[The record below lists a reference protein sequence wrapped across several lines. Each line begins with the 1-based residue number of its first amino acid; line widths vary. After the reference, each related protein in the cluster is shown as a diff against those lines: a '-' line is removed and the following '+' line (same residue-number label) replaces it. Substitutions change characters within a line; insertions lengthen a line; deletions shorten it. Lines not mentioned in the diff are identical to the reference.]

1 VKTCTKPDFKVS
13 TDNVQRST
21 VEASKWSKKFLSDVW
36 NKGEKEINIEELMK
50 NREKVCI

>member
-21 VEASKWSKKFLSDVW
+21 VEASKWSKKFLFDIW
-36 NKGEKEINIEELMK
+36 KEGGKESILK
-50 NREKVCI
+50 NQ